1 MKRILSLFLAAL
13 MVLSLAACG
22 AEPAAPEAS
31 EEPAVTEAPAEE
43 PAAAETPA
51 EEPASSGTHIVVD
64 FKGEETEVPDEI
76 DRVVIL
82 GPLPA
87 ATVYAVFMGG
97 DISKLVGVTPDL
109 KNGVEYSVFA
119 KYCPE
124 ITDVSSD
131 FYAGGQ
137 LNMEELVKLDPD
149 VVFYHS
155 ESDAEPIRQAGIPAV
170 ALTHPNK
177 GGSASPLETLRS
189 WMDTYAQTFRM
200 TSSAQNII
208 AYGEEVESEIRSRIE
223 ANPTESVEKYLYIN
237 TYSDSGLVIAG
248 AKSFAAWWTDLL
260 GAENL
265 GARATNSSVNMEQIY
280 EWNPD
285 KIFILTFSDKTPADI
300 YNNTVGE
307 DDWSG
312 ITAVKEEQVFKYPFG
327 MHRWWPPCTDTP
339 LAMWWSAK
347 TAYPELFTDVD
358 MDAMVK
364 EYYQKWYGM
373 ELTDEDVANILTAP
387 AQTYRHY

>member
-1 MKRILSLFLAAL
+1 M
-13 MVLSLAACG
+13 
-22 AEPAAPEAS
+22 
-31 EEPAVTEAPAEE
+31 
-43 PAAAETPA
+43 
-51 EEPASSGTHIVVD
+51 
-64 FKGEETEVPDEI
+64 
-76 DRVVIL
+76 
-82 GPLPA
+82 
-87 ATVYAVFMGG
+87 
-97 DISKLVGVTPDL
+97 
-109 KNGVEYSVFA
+109 
-119 KYCPE
+119 
-124 ITDVSSD
+124 
-131 FYAGGQ
+131 
-137 LNMEELVKLDPD
+137 
-149 VVFYHS
+149 VFYHS

-200 TSSAQNII
+200 TSSAQDII

>member
-51 EEPASSGTHIVVD
+51 SSGTHIVVD

-87 ATVYAVFMGG
+87 ATVYAVFLGG

-124 ITDVSSD
+124 IMDVSSD

-200 TSSAQNII
+200 TSSAQDII

-312 ITAVKEEQVFKYPFG
+312 IPSACTAGGRRARIRRLRCGGRRRRPIRSSSQTSI
-327 MHRWWPPCTDTP
+327 WTP
-339 LAMWWSAK
+339 WSRSITRSG
-347 TAYPELFTDVD
+347 TA
-358 MDAMVK
+358 
-364 EYYQKWYGM
+364 WS
-373 ELTDEDVANILTAP
+373 
-387 AQTYRHY
+387 

>member
-87 ATVYAVFMGG
+87 ATVYAAFMGG

-124 ITDVSSD
+124 IMDVSSD

-170 ALTHPNK
+170 GLTHPNK

-200 TSSAQNII
+200 TSSAQDII

-223 ANPTESVEKYLYIN
+223 ANPRR
-237 TYSDSGLVIAG
+237 AW
-248 AKSFAAWWTDLL
+248 KSISISIPTA
-260 GAENL
+260 
-265 GARATNSSVNMEQIY
+265 I
-280 EWNPD
+280 
-285 KIFILTFSDKTPADI
+285 PA
-300 YNNTVGE
+300 
-307 DDWSG
+307 
-312 ITAVKEEQVFKYPFG
+312 
-327 MHRWWPPCTDTP
+327 
-339 LAMWWSAK
+339 L
-347 TAYPELFTDVD
+347 
-358 MDAMVK
+358 
-364 EYYQKWYGM
+364 
-373 ELTDEDVANILTAP
+373 
-387 AQTYRHY
+387 

>member
-31 EEPAVTEAPAEE
+31 EEPAVTEAPVEE
-43 PAAAETPA
+43 PTAAETPA

-124 ITDVSSD
+124 IMDVSSD

-170 ALTHPNK
+170 GLTHPNK

-200 TSSAQNII
+200 TSSAQDII

-285 KIFILTFSDKTPADI
+285 KIFILTFGQDPGGHLQQHGGRGRLERYHGREGRAGLQVSLRHAPLVAAVHGYAACDVV
-300 YNNTVGE
+300 VGE
-307 DDWSG
+307 DGLSG
-312 ITAVKEEQVFKYPFG
+312 AL
-327 MHRWWPPCTDTP
+327 HRRRYGRHGQGV
-339 LAMWWSAK
+339 L
-347 TAYPELFTDVD
+347 PEVVRHGVD
-358 MDAMVK
+358 
-364 EYYQKWYGM
+364 
-373 ELTDEDVANILTAP
+373 
-387 AQTYRHY
+387 R